1 MKQTKRLPRILKITK
16 IEKSK
21 LRITVLFSSGED
33 RVLDFNDILSNN
45 WKVKKS
51 DPEYRLY
58 NTTEFSKVR
67 LEAYTL
73 SWHNIEITVKKVNG
87 QKVIMPFQVGADV
100 LYELSIPAKSS
111 TLSIGAMFK
120 AARKSAKLT
129 QEEVAILA
137 GTSRTYITRL
147 ENDMYDVEVMTLKK
161 IVEAGLNKSLVISIS

>member
-33 RVLDFNDILSNN
+33 RVLDFNDILSNK

-51 DPEYRLY
+51 DPEYKLY
-58 NTTEFSKVR
+58 THEEFSKVR
-67 LEAYTL
+67 LEDYTL

-87 QKVIMPFQVGADV
+87 QKVKMPFQVGADV
-100 LYELSIPAKSS
+100 LYDLSVPAKSS
-111 TLSIGAMFK
+111 KLSIGAMFK
-120 AARKSAKLT
+120 AARKSANLT
-129 QEEVAILA
+129 QEEVANLA